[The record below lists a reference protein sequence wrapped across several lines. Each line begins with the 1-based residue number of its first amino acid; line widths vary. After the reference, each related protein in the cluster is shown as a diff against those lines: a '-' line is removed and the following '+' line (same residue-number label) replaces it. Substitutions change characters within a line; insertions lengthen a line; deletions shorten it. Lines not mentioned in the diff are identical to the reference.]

1 MDLSSLLAYVPEQYA
16 LLIAALI
23 IGCKLLTVYVQP
35 PADTSRWAPFY
46 RVVNLVALNI
56 GWATNRLQ
64 VGLTGVVVA
73 RADAPAAKAAIEAVG
88 IPLQSSGSSSTS
100 GPAGKIGAAAI
111 ALLLGAAVS
120 LSACGSDA
128 VIERQQ
134 AVMAMGRSYPIA
146 AKLAVTYEHS
156 ADADPKVVADLKPA
170 FQRAHDQILP
180 LMDAAEHGDPLD
192 QAAITAGQD
201 ALSALTTLLQTKD
214 TK

>member
-1 MDLSSLLAYVPEQYA
+1 MDLSSLLAYVPAQYA
-16 LLIAALI
+16 LPIAALI

-35 PADTSRWAPFY
+35 PADTSRWAPVY
-46 RVVNLVALNI
+46 RVVNLIALNI

-73 RADAPAAKAAIEAVG
+73 RTDAPAAKAAIEAAG
-88 IPLQSSGSSSTS
+88 IVLPASPASSTPS
-100 GPAGKIGAAAI
+100 VGGKVGGLAV
-111 ALLLGAAVS
+111 ALLLGAGLV

-128 VIERQQ
+128 LVERQQ
-134 AVMAMGRSYPIA
+134 AVMALGRSYVIA
-146 AKLAVTYEHS
+146 GQLAVTYERS
-156 ADADPKVVADLKPA
+156 ATADPKVVVNLKPA
-170 FQRAHDQILP
+170 FQRAHDQIVP

-201 ALSALTTLLQTKD
+201 ALSALTTLLQTKE